1 MSNLSNQSCFT
12 LSKDM
17 TRLTSFLALTLQT
30 PQVAN
35 PIPAKATMVLLRQL
49 DGLDHHP
56 PEGLQTSFGYGYWP
70 FLSVCLACWTYAS
83 SLILLA

>member
-1 MSNLSNQSCFT
+1 MSNLIPLVKPKFLTSQ
-12 LSKDM
+12 
-17 TRLTSFLALTLQT
+17 RLTSFLALTLQT

-56 PEGLQTSFGYGYWP
+56 PDGLQTSFGYGYWP
-70 FLSVCLACWTYAS
+70 
-83 SLILLA
+83 

>member
-1 MSNLSNQSCFT
+1 MSDLVQSVKSKFFT
-12 LSKDM
+12 
-17 TRLTSFLALTLQT
+17 TQRLTSFLALTLQT
-30 PQVAN
+30 PQVAS

-70 FLSVCLACWTYAS
+70 
-83 SLILLA
+83 